1 MGRSA
6 DPESVG
12 SEVAMA
18 SQSSW
23 SAASPSV
30 PSARA
35 TEIPE
40 SGSARAAF
48 ESSEGLRELL
58 ERLAAQ
64 DHGAWRHDAEA
75 AGLMGYVV
83 RRYAKLA
90 RKHGLDPWDAAAAA
104 FDAMRSSAV
113 RNADDPWAVVTRAVQ
128 VTLIAEER
136 ANGLL
141 CSVYQARRPEFSSL
155 HDPERFGDRENP
167 LSDYHPALRVEWLGD
182 SQDDPSSGKGT
193 GIGEAVENAI
203 AFMMLLGWPRTP
215 ARTAMEYIC
224 ARLSEVPSRAT
235 AWESL
240 RRDVHGRTLLD
251 LSSASW
257 NGLLRAVLGNPEP
270 EVARTTAGR
279 GILLRLLIGEPLRSL
294 LTDDDLVL
302 AVSLAAPAERSRR

>member
-1 MGRSA
+1 
-6 DPESVG
+6 
-12 SEVAMA
+12 MA
-18 SQSSW
+18 NQNPW
-23 SAASPSV
+23 SAVDASSPRARDGDD
-30 PSARA
+30 PQSARD
-35 TEIPE
+35 E
-40 SGSARAAF
+40 F
-48 ESSEGLRELL
+48 ESSEGLRALL

-64 DHGAWRHDAEA
+64 EHGAWRHDKEA
-75 AGLMGYVV
+75 AALMAHVAK
-83 RRYAKLA
+83 RYAKLA

-104 FDAMRSSAV
+104 FDAMRSSSV

-128 VTLIAEER
+128 VTMIAEER

-141 CSVYQARRPEFSSL
+141 CSVYQARRPEFSSF
-155 HDPERFGDRENP
+155 HDPERFSDRENP
-167 LSDYHPALRVEWLGD
+167 LSDYHPSLRVESVGD
-182 SQDDPSSGKGT
+182 VEDPDAARDGT
-193 GIGEAVENAI
+193 GILEAVDNAI
-203 AFMMLLGWPRTP
+203 AFLTLLGWPRTP

-294 LTDDDLVL
+294 LADDDLVL
-302 AVSLAAPAERSRR
+302 AVSLAAPAERARR

>member
-1 MGRSA
+1 
-6 DPESVG
+6 
-12 SEVAMA
+12 MA
-18 SQSSW
+18 SESSW
-23 SAASPSV
+23 SAADASASPGRLADR
-30 PSARA
+30 PEPEEARE
-35 TEIPE
+35 T
-40 SGSARAAF
+40 F
-48 ESSEGLRELL
+48 ESSEGLRALL
-58 ERLAAQ
+58 ERLAAK
-64 DHGAWRHDAEA
+64 DHGAWRKDRDAA
-75 AGLMGYVV
+75 ALMAHVV
-83 RRYAKLA
+83 KKYAKLA

-104 FDAMRSSAV
+104 FEAMRLPSV
-113 RNADDPWAVVTRAVQ
+113 RNADDPWAVLTRAVQ

-141 CSVYQARRPEFSSL
+141 CSVYQARRPEFSSF
-155 HDPERFGDRENP
+155 HDPERFSDRENP
-167 LSDYHPALRVEWLGD
+167 LSDYHPALRVAPAEDAAD
-182 SQDDPSSGKGT
+182 SDAARERT
-193 GIGEAVENAI
+193 GILEAVENAI
-203 AFMMLLGWPRTP
+203 AFMTLLGWPRTP

-240 RRDVHGRTLLD
+240 RRDIHGRTLLD

-302 AVSLAAPAERSRR
+302 AVSLAAPAERARQ

>member
-1 MGRSA
+1 MSG
-6 DPESVG
+6 
-12 SEVAMA
+12 
-18 SQSSW
+18 QSSR
-23 SAASPSV
+23 SAASASALPIRG
-30 PSARA
+30 PAAPKPASARA
-35 TEIPE
+35 
-40 SGSARAAF
+40 SF

-64 DHGAWRHDAEA
+64 DHGAWRHDVEA
-75 AGLMGYVV
+75 AALMGHVV

-141 CSVYQARRPEFSSL
+141 CSVYQARRPEFSSF
-155 HDPERFGDRENP
+155 HDPERFSDRENP
-167 LSDYHPALRVEWLGD
+167 LSDYHPALRVEPLGD
-182 SQDDPSSGKGT
+182 SQDDRASADGT

-203 AFMMLLGWPRTP
+203 AFLTLLGWPRTP

-279 GILLRLLIGEPLRSL
+279 GILLRLLIGEPLQSL

-302 AVSLAAPAERSRR
+302 AVSVSSPAERGRR

>member
-1 MGRSA
+1 
-6 DPESVG
+6 
-12 SEVAMA
+12 MA
-18 SQSSW
+18 NQRSW
-23 SAASPSV
+23 SPADVSTSAPRVRHTAAGGDAPD
-30 PSARA
+30 AR
-35 TEIPE
+35 EP
-40 SGSARAAF
+40 F
-48 ESSEGLRELL
+48 ETSEGLRELL
-58 ERLAAQ
+58 ERLSAQ
-64 DHGAWRHDAEA
+64 DHGAWRHDKQA
-75 AGLMGYVV
+75 AALMAHVV
-83 RRYAKLA
+83 KRYAKLA

-104 FDAMRSSAV
+104 FDAMRLPSV

-141 CSVYQARRPEFSSL
+141 CSVYQARRPEFSSF
-155 HDPERFGDRENP
+155 HDPERFSDRENP
-167 LSDYHPALRVEWLGD
+167 LSDYHPALRVE
-182 SQDDPSSGKGT
+182 SSDDDDDADDLHEGA
-193 GIGEAVENAI
+193 GIVEAVENAI
-203 AFMMLLGWPRTP
+203 AFMTLLGWPRTP

-294 LTDDDLVL
+294 LTDDDLVF
-302 AVSLAAPAERSRR
+302 AVSLAAPAERARR

>member
-1 MGRSA
+1 MSSEIPPAAADTSA
-6 DPESVG
+6 Y
-12 SEVAMA
+12 
-18 SQSSW
+18 SSG
-23 SAASPSV
+23 APDASPSPTV
-30 PSARA
+30 PAL
-35 TEIPE
+35 
-40 SGSARAAF
+40 F
-48 ESSEGLRELL
+48 ESSEGLRGLL
-58 ERLAAQ
+58 ERLAGE
-64 DHGAWRHDAEA
+64 DHGAWRNDPEA
-75 AGLMGYVV
+75 AALMGYVV

-141 CSVYQARRPEFSSL
+141 CSVYQARRPEFSSF
-155 HDPERFGDRENP
+155 HDPERFSDRENP
-167 LSDYHPALRVEWLGD
+167 LSDYHPALRVEAAGD
-182 SQDDPSSGKGT
+182 LPDDDRSSDGT

-203 AFMMLLGWPRTP
+203 AFMTLLGWPRTP

-240 RRDVHGRTLLD
+240 RRDFHGRTLLD

-294 LTDDDLVL
+294 LTDDGLVL
-302 AVSLAAPAERSRR
+302 AVSLAAPVERSRR

>member
-1 MGRSA
+1 MSA
-6 DPESVG
+6 
-12 SEVAMA
+12 
-18 SQSSW
+18 QSSR
-23 SAASPSV
+23 STAAGSTRSSRMPI
-30 PSARA
+30 A
-35 TEIPE
+35 PE
-40 SGSARAAF
+40 QCDPPAAF
-48 ESSEGLRELL
+48 ESSEGLREVL

-64 DHGAWRHDAEA
+64 DDGAWRRDVQA
-75 AGLMGYVV
+75 AALMGYVV

-104 FDAMRSSAV
+104 FDAMRSPAV

-141 CSVYQARRPEFSSL
+141 CSVYQARRPEFSSF
-155 HDPERFGDRENP
+155 HDPERFSDRESA
-167 LSDYHPALRVEWLGD
+167 LSDYHPAFRVKPI
-182 SQDDPSSGKGT
+182 DDADDEEPSPEAT

-203 AFMMLLGWPRTP
+203 AFMTLLGWPRIP

-240 RRDVHGRTLLD
+240 RRDYHGRTLLD
-251 LSSASW
+251 LSSTSW

-302 AVSLAAPAERSRR
+302 AVSLSAPAERSRR

>member
-1 MGRSA
+1 MSGQS
-6 DPESVG
+6 
-12 SEVAMA
+12 
-18 SQSSW
+18 SQS
-23 SAASPSV
+23 AANASGPRLRLPEV
-30 PSARA
+30 
-35 TEIPE
+35 PE
-40 SGSARAAF
+40 SGIARAAF

-75 AGLMGYVV
+75 AALMGHVV

-141 CSVYQARRPEFSSL
+141 CSVYQARRPEFSSF
-155 HDPERFGDRENP
+155 HDPERFSDRENP
-167 LSDYHPALRVEWLGD
+167 LSEYHPALRVAPIGD
-182 SQDDPSSGKGT
+182 SQVDAASAEGT
-193 GIGEAVENAI
+193 GIREAVENAI
-203 AFMMLLGWPRTP
+203 AFLTLLGWPRTP

>member
-1 MGRSA
+1 MSGQS
-6 DPESVG
+6 
-12 SEVAMA
+12 
-18 SQSSW
+18 SQS
-23 SAASPSV
+23 AANASGPRLRLPEV
-30 PSARA
+30 
-35 TEIPE
+35 PE
-40 SGSARAAF
+40 SGIARAAF

-75 AGLMGYVV
+75 AALMGHVV

-141 CSVYQARRPEFSSL
+141 CSVYQARRPEFSSF
-155 HDPERFGDRENP
+155 HDPERFSDRDNP
-167 LSDYHPALRVEWLGD
+167 LSDYHPALRVEPIGD
-182 SQDDPSSGKGT
+182 SQVDAASAEGT
-193 GIGEAVENAI
+193 GIREAVENAI
-203 AFMMLLGWPRTP
+203 AFLTLLGWPRTP

>member
-1 MGRSA
+1 MTNQRAWMPADASTSA
-6 DPESVG
+6 PHVPHAEGVG
-12 SEVAMA
+12 DAPVSCE
-18 SQSSW
+18 
-23 SAASPSV
+23 P
-30 PSARA
+30 
-35 TEIPE
+35 
-40 SGSARAAF
+40 F

-58 ERLAAQ
+58 KRLAAQ
-64 DHGAWRHDAEA
+64 DHGAWRHDRQA
-75 AGLMGYVV
+75 AALMAHVV
-83 RRYAKLA
+83 KRYAKLA

-104 FDAMRSSAV
+104 FDAMRLPSV

-141 CSVYQARRPEFSSL
+141 CSVYQARRPEFSSF
-155 HDPERFGDRENP
+155 HDPERFSDRENP
-167 LSDYHPALRVEWLGD
+167 LSDYHPALRVESIEDDGD
-182 SQDDPSSGKGT
+182 ELLEGA
-193 GIGEAVENAI
+193 GIVEAIENAI
-203 AFMMLLGWPRTP
+203 AFMTLLGWPRTP

-279 GILLRLLIGEPLRSL
+279 GVLLRLLIGEPLRSL
-294 LTDDDLVL
+294 LADDDLVL
-302 AVSLAAPAERSRR
+302 AVSLAAPAERARR

>member
-1 MGRSA
+1 MSPQTCQPAVDAAERPPLTA
-6 DPESVG
+6 VA
-12 SEVAMA
+12 SEPAEA
-18 SQSSW
+18 
-23 SAASPSV
+23 P
-30 PSARA
+30 A
-35 TEIPE
+35 T
-40 SGSARAAF
+40 F
-48 ESSEGLRELL
+48 ESSEGLRDLL
-58 ERLAAQ
+58 TRLADQ
-64 DHGAWRHDAEA
+64 DHGAWRRDPEA
-75 AGLMGYVV
+75 AELMRHVV

-104 FDAMRSSAV
+104 FDAMRSAAV
-113 RNADDPWAVVTRAVQ
+113 RNAEDPWAVVTRAVQ

-141 CSVYQARRPEFSSL
+141 CSVYQARRPEFSSF
-155 HDPERFGDRENP
+155 HDPERFSDRENP
-167 LSDYHPALRVEWLGD
+167 LSDYHPALRVDPAGD
-182 SQDDPSSGKGT
+182 SPADGT
-193 GIGEAVENAI
+193 TSDGVGITEAVENAI
-203 AFMMLLGWPRTP
+203 AFMALLGWPRTP

-302 AVSLAAPAERSRR
+302 AVSLAAPTERSRR

>member
-1 MGRSA
+1 MSG
-6 DPESVG
+6 
-12 SEVAMA
+12 
-18 SQSSW
+18 QSSR
-23 SAASPSV
+23 SAASASV
-30 PSARA
+30 PPLRVP
-35 TEIPE
+35 EVPE
-40 SGSARAAF
+40 SGNARAAF

-75 AGLMGYVV
+75 AALMGHVV

-141 CSVYQARRPEFSSL
+141 CSVYQARRPEFSSF
-155 HDPERFGDRENP
+155 HDPERFSDRENP
-167 LSDYHPALRVEWLGD
+167 LSDYHPALRVEPIGD
-182 SQDDPSSGKGT
+182 SQDDAASAEGT

-203 AFMMLLGWPRTP
+203 AFMTLLGWPRTP

>member
-1 MGRSA
+1 MSSHR
-6 DPESVG
+6 
-12 SEVAMA
+12 
-18 SQSSW
+18 SQSARGASVR
-23 SAASPSV
+23 SPHTPDAAEAASAPPS
-30 PSARA
+30 
-35 TEIPE
+35 
-40 SGSARAAF
+40 F

-64 DHGAWRHDAEA
+64 EHGAWRRDAEA
-75 AGLMGYVV
+75 AALMGHVV

-141 CSVYQARRPEFSSL
+141 CSVHQARRPEFSSF
-155 HDPERFGDRENP
+155 HDPERFSDRENP
-167 LSDYHPALRVEWLGD
+167 LSDYHPALRAESIAD
-182 SQDDPSSGKGT
+182 TPDDGHPSDGT
-193 GIGEAVENAI
+193 GIAEAVENAI
-203 AFMMLLGWPRTP
+203 AFMTLLGWHRTS
-215 ARTAMEYIC
+215 ARTAMDYIC
-224 ARLSEVPSRAT
+224 VRLSEAPSRAT

-240 RRDVHGRTLLD
+240 RRDLHGRTLLD

-270 EVARTTAGR
+270 AVARTTAGR

-302 AVSLAAPAERSRR
+302 GVSLAAPAERSGR

>member
-1 MGRSA
+1 MSSQGSRSA
-6 DPESVG
+6 
-12 SEVAMA
+12 A
-18 SQSSW
+18 
-23 SAASPSV
+23 AASAHSQRISDSSESASV
-30 PSARA
+30 P
-35 TEIPE
+35 
-40 SGSARAAF
+40 AAF
-48 ESSEGLRELL
+48 ESSEGLREVL

-64 DHGAWRHDAEA
+64 DHGAWRRDAEA
-75 AGLMGYVV
+75 AALMGYVV

-141 CSVYQARRPEFSSL
+141 CSVYQARRPEFSSF
-155 HDPERFGDRENP
+155 HDPERFSDRENP
-167 LSDYHPALRVEWLGD
+167 LSDYHPALRVQGTGD
-182 SQDDPSSGKGT
+182 ALDEGCSTDGA

-203 AFMMLLGWPRTP
+203 AFMTLLGWPRTP

>member
-1 MGRSA
+1 MRPTGIA
-6 DPESVG
+6 DAP
-12 SEVAMA
+12 A
-18 SQSSW
+18 
-23 SAASPSV
+23 P
-30 PSARA
+30 
-35 TEIPE
+35 
-40 SGSARAAF
+40 AAF

-64 DHGAWRHDAEA
+64 DRGAWRRDAEA
-75 AGLMGYVV
+75 EALMGYVV

-90 RKHGLDPWDAAAAA
+90 RKHGLDPWDGAAAA

-141 CSVYQARRPEFSSL
+141 CSVYQARRPEFSTF
-155 HDPERFGDRENP
+155 HDPERFSDRENP
-167 LSDYHPALRVEWLGD
+167 LSDYHPAFRVESIGD
-182 SQDDPSSGKGT
+182 AQDDLASDGT
-193 GIGEAVENAI
+193 GIGEAIENAI
-203 AFMMLLGWPRTP
+203 AFMTLLGWPRTP
-215 ARTAMEYIC
+215 ARTAIEYIC
-224 ARLSEVPSRAT
+224 ARLSEVSSRAT

-240 RRDVHGRTLLD
+240 RRDFHGRTLLD

-257 NGLLRAVLGNPEP
+257 NGLLRAILGNPEP

>member
-1 MGRSA
+1 M
-6 DPESVG
+6 PEPEG
-12 SEVAMA
+12 
-18 SQSSW
+18 
-23 SAASPSV
+23 
-30 PSARA
+30 AR
-35 TEIPE
+35 E
-40 SGSARAAF
+40 AF
-48 ESSEGLRELL
+48 ESSEGLRALL

-64 DHGAWRHDAEA
+64 DHGAWRRDRDAA
-75 AGLMGYVV
+75 ALMAHVV
-83 RRYAKLA
+83 KRYAKLA

-104 FDAMRSSAV
+104 FEAMRSSSV

-141 CSVYQARRPEFSSL
+141 CSVYQARRPEFSSF
-155 HDPERFGDRENP
+155 HDPERFSDRENP
-167 LSDYHPALRVEWLGD
+167 LSDYHPALRVAPAGD
-182 SQDDPSSGKGT
+182 AADSDAARERT
-193 GIGEAVENAI
+193 GILEAVENAI
-203 AFMMLLGWPRTP
+203 AFMTLLGWPRTP

-240 RRDVHGRTLLD
+240 RRDIHGRTLLD

-279 GILLRLLIGEPLRSL
+279 GVLLRLLIGEPLRSL
-294 LTDDDLVL
+294 LTDDDRVL
-302 AVSLAAPAERSRR
+302 AVSLAAPAERARQ

>member
-1 MGRSA
+1 MDTQR
-6 DPESVG
+6 
-12 SEVAMA
+12 
-18 SQSSW
+18 SW
-23 SAASPSV
+23 SPAAAPNPATRIPHTAEGSD
-30 PSARA
+30 AR
-35 TEIPE
+35 E
-40 SGSARAAF
+40 SF
-48 ESSEGLRELL
+48 ETSEGLRALL

-64 DHGAWRHDAEA
+64 DHGAWRHDKQA
-75 AGLMGYVV
+75 AALMAHVV
-83 RRYAKLA
+83 KRYAKLA
-90 RKHGLDPWDAAAAA
+90 RKHALDPWDAAAAA
-104 FDAMRSSAV
+104 FDAMRLPSV

-128 VTLIAEER
+128 VTMIAEER

-141 CSVYQARRPEFSSL
+141 CSVYQARRPEFSSF
-155 HDPERFGDRENP
+155 HDPERFSDRENP
-167 LSDYHPALRVEWLGD
+167 LSDYHPALRVESAEDVDADGD
-182 SQDDPSSGKGT
+182 PHAGA
-193 GIGEAVENAI
+193 GIPEAVENAI
-203 AFMMLLGWPRTP
+203 AFMTLLGWPRTP

-251 LSSASW
+251 LSSATW

-302 AVSLAAPAERSRR
+302 AVSLAAPAERARR

>member
-1 MGRSA
+1 MSG
-6 DPESVG
+6 
-12 SEVAMA
+12 
-18 SQSSW
+18 QSSR
-23 SAASPSV
+23 SAASASALPIRGPEAPESAT
-30 PSARA
+30 ARA
-35 TEIPE
+35 
-40 SGSARAAF
+40 SF

-64 DHGAWRHDAEA
+64 DHGAWRHDVEA
-75 AGLMGYVV
+75 AALMGYVV

-141 CSVYQARRPEFSSL
+141 CSVYQARRPEFSSF
-155 HDPERFGDRENP
+155 HDPERFSDRENP
-167 LSDYHPALRVEWLGD
+167 LSDYHPAFRVEPLEG
-182 SQDDPSSGKGT
+182 SQDDGASADGT

-203 AFMMLLGWPRTP
+203 ALLVLLGWPRTP

-251 LSSASW
+251 LSPASW

-302 AVSLAAPAERSRR
+302 AVSLSAPAERARR